1 MKKKIVCLLAL
12 GLSSAWSQRVTD
24 RRSAEIRGGGGE
36 GKCTIEVEV
45 DDVAEVEIVGP
56 NAAIRT
62 LNGSPA
68 TFRRFQC
75 NQAMPNRPEQF
86 RFKGIDGRGRQE
98 LVRSADDGGRAIIRI
113 EDSKGGREGY
123 TFDIFW
129 RGGSGY
135 GGGPRDGGPRGGGY
149 ERGNRGGSRGGY
161 EDDGWNDG
169 WGNGNGWTN
178 NGGFSFEGGRRDS
191 GSYRD
196 RNGDR
201 RRLDAARVF
210 IESSGAVTVSFSS
223 DPGRVEFSGRVE
235 RRQGRRI
242 FAQVRGGGM
251 FGLMEIE
258 MSSRANVSRISL
270 SAVGLN
276 WSN

>member
-1 MKKKIVCLLAL
+1 MNKRFVCLVAL
-12 GLSSAWSQRVTD
+12 SLTSLWSQRITD

-45 DDVAEVEIVGP
+45 DDVAEVEIMGP
-56 NAAIRT
+56 NATIRT
-62 LNGSPA
+62 LNGSPS

-75 NQAMPNRPEQF
+75 NQQMPNRPEQF

-98 LVRSADDGGRAIIRI
+98 LIRSADDGGRAIIRI

-135 GGGPRDGGPRGGGY
+135 GGGDRGGGH
-149 ERGNRGGSRGGY
+149 ERGNRGGNRGGSRGGY

-169 WGNGNGWTN
+169 WGDGNGWIV
-178 NGGFSFEGGRRDS
+178 NGDFRFDGGRRDS

-196 RNGDR
+196 RNGER
-201 RRLDAARVF
+201 RRLDGVRVF
-210 IESSGAVTVSFSS
+210 IADGGLVTVTFQAEG
-223 DPGRVEFSGRVE
+223 GRIEFTGRVE
-235 RRQGRRI
+235 RRQGRRV

-258 MSSRANVSRISL
+258 MSSRSTVGRISL
-270 SAVGLN
+270 PAVGLN

>member
-1 MKKKIVCLLAL
+1 MLAL
-12 GLSSAWSQRVTD
+12 SLSSVWSQRVTD

-75 NQAMPNRPEQF
+75 NQQMPNRPEQF

-135 GGGPRDGGPRGGGY
+135 GGGGGPRDGGPRGGGY

-161 EDDGWNDG
+161 EDDDWNDG

-210 IESSGAVTVSFSS
+210 IENSGAVTVSFSS
-223 DPGRVEFSGRVE
+223 DSGRVEFAGRVE